1 MKALNIKVDSNLVK
15 SSFSDIE
22 SWSWIIKYAE
32 VARKDFDISSK
43 SDYFR
48 PNDFITRAEA
58 IAMLFKISKLNLQ
71 TNSSN
76 TFSDLDLETWMIK
89 YLIKA
94 KNLWLVKWQDINWK
108 SYFKPNSNITRAE
121 TSKIVVNLLKIMWK

>member
-1 MKALNIKVDSNLVK
+1 
-15 SSFSDIE
+15 
-22 SWSWIIKYAE
+22 
-32 VARKDFDISSK
+32 
-43 SDYFR
+43 
-48 PNDFITRAEA
+48 
-58 IAMLFKISKLNLQ
+58 MLFKISKLNLQ